1 MLAFTSKCSF
11 IRDLPFRSHEASGFI
26 QMAPRKGQKNR
37 FPINTFLAI
46 RRNVDEQLALA
57 LALAKNKEYNAKA
70 KKLKCLEAKV
80 Q

>member
-1 MLAFTSKCSF
+1 MCWLSH
-11 IRDLPFRSHEASGFI
+11 RSVHLYVISLSDHTKQAVF

-57 LALAKNKEYNAKA
+57 LAKNKEYNAKA

>member
-1 MLAFTSKCSF
+1 MC
-11 IRDLPFRSHEASGFI
+11 DLPFRSHEASGFI

-57 LALAKNKEYNAKA
+57 LAKNKEYNAKA
-70 KKLKCLEAKV
+70 KKLKRLEAKV

>member
-11 IRDLPFRSHEASGFI
+11 ICDLPFRSHEASGFI
-26 QMAPRKGQKNR
+26 QMAQRKGQKNR

-57 LALAKNKEYNAKA
+57 LAKNKEYNAKA
-70 KKLKCLEAKV
+70 KKLKRLEAKV